1 VLLTYRAY
9 GRTIASDRPLPELE
23 TIDGAAAITVTWNA
37 HAQFGGAG
45 RWTTLWRFSTEEPWV
60 TTAQVNGV
68 RYLRFGRFADVALSP
83 RHIDV
88 ARRGH
93 ASDATLRHLV
103 LDQALPLALASD
115 GALVVHASAV
125 ASGTRAIALAGRA
138 GVGKSTLAALL
149 ASEGLRV
156 IADDGVLLEGRRPD
170 VCVVVASYPGL
181 RVYRDSAQAAGLD
194 ATRTAAVADYSRKI
208 RVIPPRLSQDQPESQ
223 RETQPE
229 TMTLMAIY
237 SLTPGESTV
246 RFEKLPR
253 RDAVMEVLANAYR
266 IDPGDRLGLEA
277 QMDAAAAVAPDVWR
291 VSYPRDLARAA
302 AVASAI
308 AAHARGLGL

>member
-1 VLLTYRAY
+1 MLLTYRAY

-37 HAQFGGAG
+37 RAQFAAGG

-60 TTAQVNGV
+60 TTAQMNGV

-83 RHIDV
+83 RRIDV

-125 ASGTRAIALAGRA
+125 ASGARAIALAGRA

-149 ASEGLRV
+149 ASEGMRV
-156 IADDGVLLEGRRPD
+156 IADDGVLLERRPPD
-170 VCVVVASYPGL
+170 VCVVASYPGL

-194 ATRTAAVADYSRKI
+194 VTHTAAVAEYSRKI
-208 RVIPPRLSQDQPESQ
+208 RVIPPRRSQDQP
-223 RETQPE
+223 ETQPE
-229 TMTLMAIY
+229 TMTLTAIY
-237 SLTPGESTV
+237 SLISGESTV

-308 AAHARGLGL
+308 AVHARGLGL